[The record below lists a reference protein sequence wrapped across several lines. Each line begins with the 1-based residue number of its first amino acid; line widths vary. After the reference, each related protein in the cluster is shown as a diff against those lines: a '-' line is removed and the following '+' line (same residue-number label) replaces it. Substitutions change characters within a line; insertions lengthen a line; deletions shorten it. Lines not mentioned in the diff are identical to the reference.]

1 MILEEIK
8 RIKSDRKDL
17 RNFGITIGI
26 ALGVI
31 GGLLLWREKPYY
43 FYCVIAGIAF
53 LLSGFAFPA
62 VLKPFQKVWMTIS
75 ILMGWFMTR
84 LILIVLFYAILTPI
98 GIIARL
104 CGKKFIDRTFDK
116 NVKSYWIIRT
126 AENRGSSSYEQQ
138 F

>member
-1 MILEEIK
+1 MIIEEIK
-8 RIKSDRKDL
+8 SIKSDRKDL

-26 ALGVI
+26 ALGVL
-31 GGLLLWREKPYY
+31 GGLLLWREKPSY
-43 FYCVIAGIAF
+43 FYCVIAGIVF

-84 LILIVLFYAILTPI
+84 LILIVLFYAVLTPI
-98 GIIARL
+98 GLIARL
-104 CGKKFIDRTFDK
+104 CGKKFIDRAFDK
-116 NVKSYWIIRT
+116 NVKSYWIIKT
-126 AENRGSSSYEQQ
+126 AENRGISSYKQQ

>member
-8 RIKSDRKDL
+8 NIKSTGKDL
-17 RNFGITIGI
+17 RNFGITMGI
-26 ALGVI
+26 ALGVL

-43 FYCVIAGIAF
+43 FYCVSAGIAI
-53 LLSGFAFPA
+53 LLSGFAFPEA
-62 VLKPFQKVWMTIS
+62 LKPFQKVWMTIS

-104 CGKKFIDRTFDK
+104 CGKKFIDRALDK
-116 NVKSYWIIRT
+116 NVKSYWIIKT
-126 AENRGSSSYEQQ
+126 PEKRGNSSYEQQ

>member
-8 RIKSDRKDL
+8 GIKSDRKDL

-26 ALGVI
+26 ALGVL
-31 GGLLLWREKPYY
+31 GGLLLWREKPSY
-43 FYCVIAGIAF
+43 FYCIIAAIAF

-84 LILIVLFYAILTPI
+84 IILIILFYAILTPI
-98 GIIARL
+98 GLIARL
-104 CGKKFIDRTFDK
+104 CGKKFIDRAFNK
-116 NVKSYWIIRT
+116 NAKSYWIIKT
-126 AENRGSSSYEQQ
+126 AEKRGSNTYEQQ

>member
-8 RIKSDRKDL
+8 SIKSEKKDL

-31 GGLLLWREKPYY
+31 ASLLLWREKPY
-43 FYCVIAGIAF
+43 FLYCVIAGIAF
-53 LLSGFAFPA
+53 LLSGFACPA
-62 VLKPFQKVWMTIS
+62 VLKPFQKVRMTIS

-84 LILIVLFYAILTPI
+84 LILIVLFYAILTPV
-98 GIIARL
+98 GLIARL
-104 CGKKFIDRTFDK
+104 CGKIFIDRTFDK
-116 NVKSYWIIRT
+116 RTKSYWIIKT
-126 AENRGSSSYEQQ
+126 AEKRDISSYEQQ

>member
-8 RIKSDRKDL
+8 SIKSDKKDL

-26 ALGVI
+26 ALCLI
-31 GGLLLWREKPYY
+31 AGLLLWREKASY
-43 FYCVIAGIAF
+43 FYFIIAGIAF
-53 LLSGFAFPA
+53 LLSGFACQT

-84 LILIVLFYAILTPI
+84 LILIVLFYAILTPV
-98 GIIARL
+98 GLIARL

-116 NVKSYWIIRT
+116 NIKSYWILKT
-126 AENRGSSSYEQQ
+126 AEKRDISSYEQQ